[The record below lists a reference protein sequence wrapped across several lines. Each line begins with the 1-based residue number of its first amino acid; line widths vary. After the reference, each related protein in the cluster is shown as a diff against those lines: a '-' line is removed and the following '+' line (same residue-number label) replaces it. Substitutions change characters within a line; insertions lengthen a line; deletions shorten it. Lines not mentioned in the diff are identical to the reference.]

1 MGTYTHYRI
10 EESTGQ
16 YYFPW
21 VGLYTC
27 EEDARRE
34 MDRVIN
40 SGRANPI
47 RLRIVRYEQTGWAP
61 AERVEVMK

>member
-1 MGTYTHYRI
+1 MYTHYRI
-10 EESTGQ
+10 EESAGQ

-21 VGLYTC
+21 VGLYVT

-40 SGRANPI
+40 SGRANPL
-47 RLRIVRYEQTGWAP
+47 RLRIVRYEQIGWGP
-61 AERVEVMK
+61 AERVEV

>member
-1 MGTYTHYRI
+1 MYTHYRI
-10 EESTGQ
+10 EESAGP

-34 MDRVIN
+34 MDRVVN
-40 SGRANPI
+40 SGRANSI

-61 AERVEVMK
+61 AERVEVLA

>member
-1 MGTYTHYRI
+1 MYTHYRI
-10 EESTGQ
+10 EESAGQ

-21 VGLYTC
+21 VGLYVT

-40 SGRANPI
+40 SGRANPL
-47 RLRIVRYEQTGWAP
+47 RLRIVRYEQTGWGP
-61 AERVEVMK
+61 AERVEV

>member
-1 MGTYTHYRI
+1 MYTHYRI
-10 EESTGQ
+10 EESAGP
-16 YYFPW
+16 YYVPW

-47 RLRIVRYEQTGWAP
+47 RLRIVRYEQTGWGP
-61 AERVEVMK
+61 AERVEVMT

>member
-1 MGTYTHYRI
+1 MYTHYRI
-10 EESTGQ
+10 EESAGP

-21 VGLYTC
+21 VGLYVT

-40 SGRANPI
+40 SGRANPH
-47 RLRIVRYEQTGWAP
+47 RLRIVRYEQNGWGP
-61 AERVEVMK
+61 AERVEVMT

>member
-1 MGTYTHYRI
+1 MYTHYRI

-21 VGLYTC
+21 IGLYTC

-34 MDRVIN
+34 MDRVVN
-40 SGRANPI
+40 SGRANSI
-47 RLRIVRYEQTGWAP
+47 RLRIVRYEQTGWGP
-61 AERVEVMK
+61 AERVEVLA

>member
-21 VGLYTC
+21 VGLYVT

-40 SGRANPI
+40 SGRANPL
-47 RLRIVRYEQTGWAP
+47 RLRIVRYEQNGWGP
-61 AERVEVMK
+61 AERVEV